1 MKRRASTELPNGCKK
16 AKARF
21 ESIVS
26 AAEHGDVKDVKYFL
40 NLDATAVKSTDNFKR
55 NSLHLAAINDNLEVV
70 RYLLTETKINVNSRD
85 KHKKNVLHHAA
96 GKGNLEIVRYLVAE
110 TGIGVKSTDNSRKK
124 LTSFGCDERTSR
136 GSSLSRN

>member
-16 AKARF
+16 AKARC
-21 ESIVS
+21 ERISCWV
-26 AAEHGDVKDVKYFL
+26 DT
-40 NLDATAVKSTDNFKR
+40 TAVKSTDNFKG
-55 NSLHLAAINDNLEVV
+55 NSLHMAAITGNLEVL